1 MMRAPSGSGGS
12 GGPVAMGAAPCIL
25 LRGQV
30 TAPTGM
36 MRARSGSGG
45 SGGPAAKGL
54 SSLHSASRSGDRS
67 YRTFVRT
74 SSSSRRRGSILGFKK
89 AGFSLIQ
96 MRWRHRTKVRIESR
110 FRFWWERRPH
120 REGFGLP
127 AFCFAVRR
135 PLLPGP
141 WSPGPG
147 FGGSGGPAA
156 KGLESLHSASR
167 PGGRSHQ
174 VGACSPWLLV
184 FDKVDQPVG

>member
-1 MMRAPSGSGGS
+1 
-12 GGPVAMGAAPCIL
+12 
-25 LRGQV
+25 
-30 TAPTGM
+30 

-54 SSLHSASRSGDRS
+54 DSLHSASRSGDRS

-96 MRWRHRTKVRIESR
+96 MRLRHRTKVRIESR
-110 FRFWWERRPH
+110 SRFWWEQRPAAKGLDSLHFASRPGGRSYRDRGFPVQVLVGAAAPPRRVWTSCILLRGQATAPTGIVDSRFRFWWERRP
-120 REGFGLP
+120 
-127 AFCFAVRR
+127 RR
-135 PLLPGP
+135 DGR
-141 WSPGPG
+141 
-147 FGGSGGPAA
+147 GSV
-156 KGLESLHSASR
+156 HSASR

-184 FDKVDQPVG
+184 FDKVDQSVG